1 MPYKYHESVNI
12 YDKDAIAR
20 TVQSMETQFTIV
32 NGKISSLITDTEL
45 ATLRNG
51 GTTMFNRMYTMEQTV
66 DGLSSTVSSL
76 RTSLENDYP
85 TTVEMQSAITQKA
98 NEITLAVSQTLANYS
113 TTQQMNSAI
122 QQSATS
128 ITSTV
133 NQTLTS
139 YPTRTDLSNT
149 LRDYATVSAMNSA
162 ITQKANEITL
172 AVSTTYATKADAVT
186 SAVVQY
192 AVGTSSTTA
201 PTSGWSADSPTWTA
215 GKYIWQRTAITKN
228 GSTTYSNV
236 ACIQGAKGETGSTG
250 KGISSITNYYLAS
263 ASGSDVTRETAGW
276 TTTIQ
281 TTTATKKYLWNYEII
296 TYTDNSTSNTVPC
309 IIGTYGA
316 TGDAG
321 KGISSIVEYY
331 AVNNSTTAPA
341 DSAFSTAVK
350 SPTGTNKYL
359 WNYELVTYTDST
371 TNKTGKRII
380 GTYGETGDTGVG
392 VKAVKPQYYLSTS
405 NTTQTGGSW
414 SDTPPTW
421 SDGKYLW
428 TRTHTTY
435 TDNTTK
441 TSTPVLDN
449 VTNGLEQRMTAAEL
463 KITDSAIVSTVTSSQ
478 GFNNSVSSL
487 IEQNASSIR
496 LQASKISWTSDNS
509 SMTAAGVLTCTGA
522 TISGKVTATTGKIG
536 PWNITSTAIY
546 KTSSTWGSSASGA
559 AYFGN
564 NGISITDKF
573 KVSEAGAMT
582 STSGDIGNWIIDPA
596 KGFRNTD
603 SSVFLSASLV
613 NATVPDEKE
622 QKSVEVQ
629 VLARFGSVSITNQDI
644 RARNINANNLS
655 TLSLSAFAI
664 VPNSGTLAEQL
675 AALSTSGTI
684 SVQENASAISSSY
697 SGRSAVFESRSCDIL
712 LKSAGNIRIKDGNDT
727 IYDLI
732 NSCWR
737 ANKIT
742 IENDGSVNLWGP
754 KNHLYFGNNGDLY
767 VTDSVDSTRSFSL
780 LEHTFRRHIVN
791 EGAAY
796 PVKSGRLYVAF
807 FYHPTSVKSS
817 GIFIFVG
824 GSTVAQPIL
833 MGSGSGTYN
842 GNIYIELTTTSF
854 TWSDANNNPTC
865 YLYY

>member
-20 TVQSMETQFTIV
+20 TVQSMETQFTVV

-128 ITSTV
+128 ITQTVSSTYYTKTDG
-133 NQTLTS
+133 QTLEG
-139 YPTRTDLSNT
+139 R
-149 LRDYATVSAMNSA
+149 
-162 ITQKANEITL
+162 
-172 AVSTTYATKADAVT
+172 VST
-186 SAVVQY
+186 
-192 AVGTSSTTA
+192 
-201 PTSGWSADSPTWTA
+201 
-215 GKYIWQRTAITKN
+215 
-228 GSTTYSNV
+228 
-236 ACIQGAKGETGSTG
+236 
-250 KGISSITNYYLAS
+250 
-263 ASGSDVTRETAGW
+263 
-276 TTTIQ
+276 
-281 TTTATKKYLWNYEII
+281 
-296 TYTDNSTSNTVPC
+296 
-309 IIGTYGA
+309 
-316 TGDAG
+316 
-321 KGISSIVEYY
+321 
-331 AVNNSTTAPA
+331 
-341 DSAFSTAVK
+341 
-350 SPTGTNKYL
+350 
-359 WNYELVTYTDST
+359 
-371 TNKTGKRII
+371 
-380 GTYGETGDTGVG
+380 
-392 VKAVKPQYYLSTS
+392 
-405 NTTQTGGSW
+405 
-414 SDTPPTW
+414 
-421 SDGKYLW
+421 
-428 TRTHTTY
+428 
-435 TDNTTK
+435 
-441 TSTPVLDN
+441 
-449 VTNGLEQRMTAAEL
+449 AES

-487 IEQNASSIR
+487 IEQSASSIR
-496 LQASKISWTSDNS
+496 LQASQISWTSDNS

-573 KVSEAGAMT
+573 KVSAAGAMT

-655 TLSLSAFAI
+655 ALSLSAFAI

-697 SGRSAVFESRSCDIL
+697 SGRSAAFESRSCDIL

-824 GSTVAQPIL
+824 GSTTAQPIL

-854 TWSDANNNPTC
+854 TWSDNNNNPTC